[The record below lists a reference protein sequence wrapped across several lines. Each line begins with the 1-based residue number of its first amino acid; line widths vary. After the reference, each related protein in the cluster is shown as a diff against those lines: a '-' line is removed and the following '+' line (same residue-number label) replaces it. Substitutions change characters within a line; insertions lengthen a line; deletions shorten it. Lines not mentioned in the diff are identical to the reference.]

1 MGKQMNYLGF
11 LCLGLGILTL
21 VAGMLCFLL
30 SKVSKEPP
38 VRYKTQRI
46 TMVLLP
52 LAIVLLSIGLKF
64 SMSVVNPEM

>member
-1 MGKQMNYLGF
+1 MNYLGF

-46 TMVLLP
+46 AMVLLP
-52 LAIVLLSIGLKF
+52 LAIVLLSI
-64 SMSVVNPEM
+64 

>member
-11 LCLGLGILTL
+11 LCLAVVILTL

-30 SKVSKEPP
+30 SKVSKESP
-38 VRYKTQRI
+38 VRYKTQCI
-46 TMVLLP
+46 AMVLLP

-64 SMSVVNPEM
+64 SMSMVNPEV